1 MQAKTILTKVAEVIS
16 PYIGKLMAHSSIEL
30 HCKRLGI
37 GGESIDRIQLD
48 ALLRQLS
55 LGLVIFIGRDK
66 TDAVMREI
74 RSGVE
79 SYS

>member
-1 MQAKTILTKVAEVIS
+1 MQAKAVLTKVADMIS
-16 PYIGKLMAHSSIEL
+16 PYIGKLMAHTSIEL

-37 GGESIDRIQLD
+37 AGEWIDRVQLD

-66 TDAVMREI
+66 TAAVIGEI

-79 SYS
+79 SYT

>member
-1 MQAKTILTKVAEVIS
+1 MNARTILTKIADIIA
-16 PYIGKLMAHSSIEL
+16 PYVGRLMAHSSIEL

-37 GGESIDRIQLD
+37 AGESMERTQLD
-48 ALLRQLS
+48 ALLKQLS

-79 SYS
+79 SYT